1 MRKSVILI
9 ILACTVFLSI
19 IPLVQAATV
28 TNSPSLSGIQIFP
41 KDNIWNTRVDKLP
54 VDAKSNI
61 YINDLVKDTAP
72 YNGLRHYIKNA
83 IPYNVVTS
91 AQRHQYITS
100 FVYPAYS
107 DDVPFP
113 IPSNPLYELGCP
125 DYHLEI
131 VDVDE
136 MKLYELSAAHKNSD
150 GTWSGAIGAVWDL
163 KSNKFRS
170 NETPMW
176 SANEAGIPILSGL
189 VRYDEVSAG
198 SINHA
203 LRISVPKLQNTWV
216 WPARS
221 TTMGDVTD
229 PKHAPAGQR
238 FRLKASFDI
247 SGYPPQAKVILQA
260 LKTYG
265 AIVATN
271 NGMNLPPAVVGSPD
285 TRWDFDDLNTL
296 WRVNI
301 SNFEAVD
308 VSSIMIDKNSMQAR
322 QPGTTP
328 TGSSITV
335 TSPNGGESW
344 QRGTTH
350 TITWS
355 YTGSPGSSVKIMLV
369 KGSTEVGTITS
380 STSIGSSGTG
390 SYTWPISADGLTGG
404 DFKISVQ
411 STSQSTIRDSGNNY
425 FTVTPVGTT
434 TTPSITVT
442 SPDGGESWQ
451 RGTTPTVTWSYTG
464 SPGSTVRIVLLKAG
478 TEVGTIISSTSIGSS
493 GKGSCT
499 WPISSDGLTGSDF
512 TVSVQSTSLSSIRDS
527 GNNYFTIT
535 SGSTP
540 TDPEHMKV
548 GIFNGVWNLDINGNG
563 AWDGPM
569 VDQSFRYGA
578 PGDAPI
584 VGDWDGDGK
593 DGIAIF
599 RNATG
604 FWYFDYDLDGTVDT
618 SFRFGGSTDRIIA
631 GDWDGDGKDGI
642 AIFRPST
649 GYWYFDYNLD
659 GKIDTSFRYGGSTD
673 RIIAGDWDGDGKDGI
688 AIFRPSTGYWYFD
701 YNLDGKIDTS
711 FRYGGSTDRIIA
723 GDWDGDGKDG
733 IAIFRPSTGY
743 WYFDHNLDGKINK
756 SFRYGG
762 STDRIIAGDWDGDGI
777 DGIGIFRPST
787 GYWYLD
793 FDTTGSVDKAFKFG
807 TSDVIPVIGEWS

>member
-9 ILACTVFLSI
+9 LLAFTVFLSV

-150 GTWSGAIGAVWDL
+150 GTWSGSIGAVWDL

-176 SANEAGIPILSGL
+176 SANEAGIPVLSGL
-189 VRYDEVSAG
+189 VRYDEVSSG

-203 LRISVPKLQNTWV
+203 LRISVPKLQNTYV

-221 TTMGDVTD
+221 SSDLKGVTVSN
-229 PKHAPAGQR
+229 HLPAGQR
-238 FRLKASFDI
+238 LRLKASYDI
-247 SGYPPQAKVILQA
+247 SGYPPQAKVVLQA

-308 VSSIMIDKNSMQAR
+308 VSSIMIDKNSAQAR
-322 QPGTTP
+322 QLPVGTP
-328 TGSSITV
+328 TPAPTPIPTSVITV
-335 TSPNGGESW
+335 TSPNGKESW

-350 TITWS
+350 TI
-355 YTGSPGSSVKIMLV
+355 
-369 KGSTEVGTITS
+369 
-380 STSIGSSGTG
+380 
-390 SYTWPISADGLTGG
+390 
-404 DFKISVQ
+404 
-411 STSQSTIRDSGNNY
+411 
-425 FTVTPVGTT
+425 
-434 TTPSITVT
+434 
-442 SPDGGESWQ
+442 
-451 RGTTPTVTWSYTG
+451 TWSYTG

-493 GKGSCT
+493 GSGSYS

-512 TVSVQSTSLSSIRDS
+512 TVSVQSTSLSTIKDS

-540 TDPEHMKV
+540 TDTEHMKV

-563 AWDGPM
+563 AWDGPL

-578 PGDAPI
+578 PYDTPI

-604 FWYFDYDLDGTVDT
+604 FWYFDYDLDGTV
-618 SFRFGGSTDRIIA
+618 
-631 GDWDGDGKDGI
+631 
-642 AIFRPST
+642 
-649 GYWYFDYNLD
+649 
-659 GKIDTSFRYGGSTD
+659 DTSFRYGGSTD

-711 FRYGGSTDRIIA
+711 FRYGGSSDRIIA

-743 WYFDHNLDGKINK
+743 WYFDYNLDGKIDK
-756 SFRYGG
+756 FFRYGG
-762 STDRIIAGDWDGDGI
+762 STDRIIAGDWNGDGI

-807 TSDVIPVIGEWS
+807 TADVIPVIGEWT